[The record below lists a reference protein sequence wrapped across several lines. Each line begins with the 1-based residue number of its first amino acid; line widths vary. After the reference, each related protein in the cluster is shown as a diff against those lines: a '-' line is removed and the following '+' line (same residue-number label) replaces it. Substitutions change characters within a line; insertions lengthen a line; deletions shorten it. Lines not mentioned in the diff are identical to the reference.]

1 MRRFFHELYEYRE
14 MLKSLVRK
22 DLKTRYKGSVL
33 GFLWTFINPLMQLAI
48 YALIFPYLMRVQ
60 EKNYAMFMFVALLPW
75 IFFSTSLQSSTE
87 CIVENYN
94 LVKKIYFP
102 RQVLPLSVATG
113 GLVNYIYGLLVV
125 LAGLLIAQ
133 INITVYILYLP
144 LILLILYVAVSGF
157 CLMLSAL
164 NVYVRDLEHIV
175 NIVTMAWFYATPIV
189 YPFDML
195 PQWLQNILVFNPMTP
210 MILSFRDILYYGTA
224 PNLQH
229 LLIAGCEAIV
239 IFVAGVYIFN
249 ALEKG
254 FAEEI

>member
-1 MRRFFHELYEYRE
+1 
-14 MLKSLVRK
+14 
-22 DLKTRYKGSVL
+22 
-33 GFLWTFINPLMQLAI
+33 
-48 YALIFPYLMRVQ
+48 
-60 EKNYAMFMFVALLPW
+60 
-75 IFFSTSLQSSTE
+75 
-87 CIVENYN
+87 
-94 LVKKIYFP
+94 
-102 RQVLPLSVATG
+102 
-113 GLVNYIYGLLVV
+113 
-125 LAGLLIAQ
+125 
-133 INITVYILYLP
+133 
-144 LILLILYVAVSGF
+144 
-157 CLMLSAL
+157 MLSAL

>member
-133 INITVYILYLP
+133 INVTVYILYLP
-144 LILLILYVAVSGF
+144 LVLLILYVAVSGF

>member
-133 INITVYILYLP
+133 INVTVYILYLP
-144 LILLILYVAVSGF
+144 LVLLILYVAVSGF

-229 LLIAGCEAIV
+229 LLIAGCEAAV

>member
-1 MRRFFHELYEYRE
+1 M
-14 MLKSLVRK
+14 
-22 DLKTRYKGSVL
+22 
-33 GFLWTFINPLMQLAI
+33 
-48 YALIFPYLMRVQ
+48 
-60 EKNYAMFMFVALLPW
+60 
-75 IFFSTSLQSSTE
+75 
-87 CIVENYN
+87 
-94 LVKKIYFP
+94 
-102 RQVLPLSVATG
+102 
-113 GLVNYIYGLLVV
+113 
-125 LAGLLIAQ
+125 IAQ

-210 MILSFRDILYYGTA
+210 VILSFRDILYYGTA

-229 LLIAGCEAIV
+229 LLIAGCEAVV
-239 IFVAGVYIFN
+239 IFTAGVYIFN